1 MIDINFFSDPQCSQC
16 TTTTTS
22 AIAAKTIGLTDSRR
36 NRDMTSND
44 ENKKQKKNKMK

>member
-1 MIDINFFSDPQCSQC
+1 MHDNNNISYSSKN
-16 TTTTTS
+16 
-22 AIAAKTIGLTDSRR
+22 IGLTDSRR